1 MMSNHCL
8 TVEQS
13 REVDRR
19 ALAECGLLGLVLME
33 NAGRNAAELLA
44 GLAPSGR
51 YVIVCGPGNNGG
63 DGAVMARHLHNRGY
77 DVTICA
83 TRSPGEMSPDARVNM
98 AVCQW
103 AGIPIRTLDVD
114 GRLEDWKGLFANAGW
129 LVDALFGTGFRGP
142 VRPPLDAVIRAM
154 NDSGRPVFA
163 VDAPSGL
170 DCDTGESSEPCVRAT
185 VTATFVATKPGL
197 IAVMARDFV
206 GRVEVID
213 IGVPRRVVE
222 EIARTR
228 LPAGERLSADD
239 RDGV

>member
-1 MMSNHCL
+1 MMTNEHCL

-19 ALAECGLLGLVLME
+19 ALAECGLPGLVLME
-33 NAGRNAAELLA
+33 NAGRNAAELLDR
-44 GLAPSGR
+44 LAPSAR
-51 YVIVCGPGNNGG
+51 FVIVCGPGNNGG
-63 DGAVMARHLHNRGY
+63 DGAVMARHLHNRGH

-103 AGIPIRTLDVD
+103 AGIPIRTLDID
-114 GRLEDWKGLFANAGW
+114 GSLEDWKGLFADADW
-129 LVDALFGTGFRGP
+129 LVDALFGTGFHGP
-142 VRPPLDAVIRAM
+142 VRRPLDAVIQAM
-154 NDSGRPVFA
+154 NGSGRSVFA

-170 DCDTGESSEPCVRAT
+170 DCDTGAPSDPCVKAA

-197 IAVMARDFV
+197 VAASARDFA

-213 IGVPRRVVE
+213 IGVPRRLVD
-222 EIARTR
+222 EIAGTA
-228 LPAGERLSADD
+228 PHVAD
-239 RDGV
+239 

>member
-1 MMSNHCL
+1 MSNHCL

-19 ALAECGLLGLVLME
+19 ALAECGLHGLVLME

-103 AGIPIRTLDVD
+103 AGIRVHTLGVD
-114 GRLEDWKGLFANAGW
+114 SSLEDWKGLFAKAEW

-154 NDSGRPVFA
+154 NDSGRSIFA

-170 DCDTGESSEPCVRAT
+170 DCDTGTPSEPCVRAAA
-185 VTATFVATKPGL
+185 TATFVATKPGL
-197 IAVMARDFV
+197 TAASAREFV

-213 IGVPRRVVE
+213 IGVPRRLVE

-228 LPAGERLSADD
+228 LPAGKRLSADD
-239 RDGV
+239 RDGD

>member
-1 MMSNHCL
+1 MTNKHCL

-19 ALAECGLLGLVLME
+19 AVAECGLLGLVLME

-51 YVIVCGPGNNGG
+51 FVIVCGPGNNGG
-63 DGAVMARHLHNRGY
+63 DGAVMARHLHNRGHH
-77 DVTICA
+77 VTICA

-103 AGIPIRTLDVD
+103 AEIPICTLDV
-114 GRLEDWKGLFANAGW
+114 GGSLEDWKGLFSEADW
-129 LVDALFGTGFRGP
+129 LVDSLLGTGFRGP
-142 VRPPLDAVIRAM
+142 VRQPLDAIIRAM
-154 NDSGRPVFA
+154 NGSGRSIFA

-170 DCDTGESSEPCVRAT
+170 DCDTGTPSDPCVRAA

-197 IAVMARDFV
+197 VAASSREFV

-213 IGVPRRVVE
+213 IGVPRRLVE
-222 EIARTR
+222 EIAGTR
-228 LPAGERLSADD
+228 LPTGE
-239 RDGV
+239 